1 MPSRSRHYQPRSIQQ
16 RPEQLPY
23 RTVTTERRLL
33 PHTVPLSQP
42 KLLLHP
48 LQPIADPTMRVHR
61 SLRPPRRSRGVD
73 HIGQLPPIHH
83 RPSHIFSTLL
93 PDLLPLSVHT
103 HPLPHPRPLSFLL
116 ASLLLASF
124 LLSRPHAL
132 LGQHNPHARILQ
144 HVPLPLLRIPRIYRH
159 IRSARLQ
166 HPQQPHHHLHRPLHH
181 HAHQLFALHPLLLQI
196 SP

>member
-1 MPSRSRHYQPRSIQQ
+1 MRYA
-16 RPEQLPY
+16 
-23 RTVTTERRLL
+23 
-33 PHTVPLSQP
+33 
-42 KLLLHP
+42 HP
-48 LQPIADPTMRVHR
+48 
-61 SLRPPRRSRGVD
+61 LRPPRRSRGVD

-116 ASLLLASF
+116 ASLLLASLLLASLLLASS

-144 HVPLPLLRIPRIYRH
+144 HVPLP
-159 IRSARLQ
+159 
-166 HPQQPHHHLHRPLHH
+166 
-181 HAHQLFALHPLLLQI
+181 
-196 SP
+196 